1 MLKPF
6 DLLKPCKACN
16 GTGKDPDAT
25 GYGFSEPSDC
35 EACSG
40 RGKLLTEQ
48 GAVLAEFLRVV
59 NAPPRET
66 CR

>member
-1 MLKPF
+1 MLKLF
-6 DLLKPCKACN
+6 DLLKPCKACG
-16 GTGKDPDAT
+16 GTGRNPS
-25 GYGFSEPSDC
+25 GYPHDC

-48 GAVLAEFLRVV
+48 GEVLAEFLRVV
-59 NAPPRET
+59 NAPPPDT